1 MQDRSNRIGVSIDG
15 GSPVVCENKFTE
27 WSYPWKLQVLENR
40 KDFVLKMPIDRK
52 KKHHLLTL
60 VIGDPGQMVQE
71 ISFSN

>member
-1 MQDRSNRIGVSIDG
+1 MQDRSNRFGVSIDG
-15 GSPVVCENKFTE
+15 STPVVCENKFTE

-40 KDFVLKMPIDRK
+40 KDFVLSLPIDRK

-71 ISFSN
+71 IAFQ